1 MNKATQFFNVVRA
14 DGLITAS
21 KKFKNHIT
29 QSFKNTLLL
38 APNRSMKIGAYN
50 RLYRPFLERD
60 IGTGV
65 DIMSQDWDNLI
76 LLDAYRAD
84 TFQNHSRFE
93 GQLSTITSHGN
104 WSLEFVVK
112 NFQGREFH
120 DTVCVTAN
128 PYYQEQ
134 FNLGSSTFHKLI
146 DTGAA
151 DPHESLE
158 KTTTAA
164 IRAMNN
170 HPNKRLLIHYMQ
182 PHGPHIGERADEI
195 RTNHPEYRRMF
206 SLYRDGLVSNEILWK
221 TYTDTIEI
229 VESQVDDLLD
239 ELNGKTVISSDHGEN
254 MGEIQHGV
262 EMVEH
267 GLETPEC
274 RSVPWLELPYENRR
288 EIIAEPPVE
297 VNPIDEKEIEERLS
311 DLGYV

>member
-1 MNKATQFFNVVRA
+1 MNKATRFFNVART
-14 DGLITAS
+14 DGFISALEKS
-21 KKFKNHIT
+21 KNYTT
-29 QSFKNTLLL
+29 QSFKDTLLL
-38 APNRSMKIGAYN
+38 APNRSIKIGVYN

-60 IGTGV
+60 IGAGV
-65 DIMSQDWDNLI
+65 DIMSQDYDNLI

-84 TFQNHSRFE
+84 TFKKHSRFE
-93 GQLSTITSHGN
+93 GQLSTNTSYGN

-128 PYYQEQ
+128 PYYQER

-146 DTGAA
+146 DTGAT
-151 DPHESLE
+151 DPRESLE

-164 IRAMNN
+164 IRAMKN

-195 RTNHPEYRRMF
+195 RTDHPEYRRMF
-206 SLYRDGLVSNEILWK
+206 SLYRDGLVSNETLWK
-221 TYTDTIEI
+221 TYIDTIEI

-254 MGEIQHGV
+254 MGEIQHGI

-274 RSVPWLELPYENRR
+274 RLVPWLELPYEDRR

-297 VNPIDEKEIEERLS
+297 VDPIDEKEIEERLS